1 MCLAFH
7 STERSWILFLRLVED
22 RSLRAIYQ
30 IPLCVSLVFLVV
42 QGLRASASEV
52 LAYVIRHTEDSPED
66 RW

>member
-1 MCLAFH
+1 MDSILAPGGGH
-7 STERSWILFLRLVED
+7 PA
-22 RSLRAIYQ
+22 LRAIYQ

-52 LAYVIRHTEDSPED
+52 LAYVIRHTADSPE

>member
-1 MCLAFH
+1 MDFSIAAGGGH
-7 STERSWILFLRLVED
+7 RA
-22 RSLRAIYQ
+22 LRAIYQ

-52 LAYVIRHTEDSPED
+52 LAYVIRHTEDSPE